1 MVVNKKWECS
11 ECSKT
16 FNNIYNFKRHL
27 VIHDKN
33 GQVKCEI
40 CGKILKNLTSLPTHK
55 RNFHET
61 QKRLPCNIC
70 GRGFSSPGCLRRHA
84 KSVHATTK
92 RKRISCT
99 FSGCDKTFS
108 TAGNLRQH
116 FYTEHA
122 ENPIRYLCTLCG
134 REFKSRGN
142 LGQHVRAHTTEKPHK
157 CPTCGR
163 GFAQMTYLRFHQAT
177 HEENL
182 YIVPI
187 KTISGIKS
195 THDEATLPREGEEY
209 LSLAVG
215 KNEKNPLQALGL
227 EPSTSI
233 QPTQVDG
240 KQDGISATP
249 PRHPSSTNMQAGGA
263 ASSPKVR
270 GAAARH
276 RFGHEN

>member
-1 MVVNKKWECS
+1 M
-11 ECSKT
+11 
-16 FNNIYNFKRHL
+16 
-27 VIHDKN
+27 
-33 GQVKCEI
+33 
-40 CGKILKNLTSLPTHK
+40 KNLTSLPTHK

-163 GFAQMTYLRFHQAT
+163 GFAQMTYLRFHQ
-177 HEENL
+177 
-182 YIVPI
+182 VPKI
-187 KTISGIKS
+187 I
-195 THDEATLPREGEEY
+195 
-209 LSLAVG
+209 
-215 KNEKNPLQALGL
+215 
-227 EPSTSI
+227 
-233 QPTQVDG
+233 
-240 KQDGISATP
+240 
-249 PRHPSSTNMQAGGA
+249 
-263 ASSPKVR
+263 
-270 GAAARH
+270 
-276 RFGHEN
+276 